1 MGPTKT
7 PLGFKMVFLKRVL
20 SIIKPSNE
28 YKKKE
33 NFKKVL
39 AKITLND
46 VISAIDR
53 AEEIRKTHEKLGE
66 IITYG
71 KFNYCKENPDLTVH
85 ECIREILEDCGIIT
99 KKKDT

>member
-33 NFKKVL
+33 F
-39 AKITLND
+39 I
-46 VISAIDR
+46 
-53 AEEIRKTHEKLGE
+53 
-66 IITYG
+66 
-71 KFNYCKENPDLTVH
+71 
-85 ECIREILEDCGIIT
+85 
-99 KKKDT
+99 